1 MMNSLRLRSIIPKK
15 DALQSISLIWMHRWN
30 SIRHRL
36 DVTVLI
42 IPFRRIDLTAGSIY
56 MSHPELYYTTTTTDS
71 NYTAASMQS
80 GLLYLLPMFN
90 RDSRSSSS
98 SSIQDS
104 RLASQSSS
112 YRSSALLK
120 VHQVSAKLLRKVPD
134 YALIGAFTLIIT
146 ELLKR
151 EVAKQLIVLPPKMQ
165 EFMNKTMIELDTK
178 LETITSLQF
187 DIDPFLKSEY
197 DKLQAQPIEIIDKFI
212 TTDIIKRVET
222 DFPPLL
228 KKFLRDDKTIY
239 LITLKVL
246 ELVRLV
252 SIVLLRPG
260 TLSSINGRDAITT
273 STTTIIT
280 TTTTTTAFTS
290 TTTTPNQSMKVARY
304 PFMKNLMLSNGNINS
319 NHHKYNNNNNSSSS
333 FSSSPSQIVRDT
345 TYPTNLTSSLTATS
359 EFNRILDELSTIA
372 KSESILQQLFLS
384 VIQGLLPGYSTS
396 FFTNEGFIKIMES
409 LNIDT
414 SLISYLNHQNI
425 SSFRSSSEEYERN
438 KSTYPEKK

>member
-1 MMNSLRLRSIIPKK
+1 M
-15 DALQSISLIWMHRWN
+15 
-30 SIRHRL
+30 
-36 DVTVLI
+36 
-42 IPFRRIDLTAGSIY
+42 
-56 MSHPELYYTTTTTDS
+56 
-71 NYTAASMQS
+71 
-80 GLLYLLPMFN
+80 
-90 RDSRSSSS
+90 
-98 SSIQDS
+98 
-104 RLASQSSS
+104 
-112 YRSSALLK
+112 
-120 VHQVSAKLLRKVPD
+120 RKVPD

-239 LITLKVL
+239 LITQKVL

-260 TLSSINGRDAITT
+260 TLSVTGRDA
-273 STTTIIT
+273 IT
-280 TTTTTTAFTS
+280 TTTTTTIITSTTAFTS
-290 TTTTPNQSMKVARY
+290 TTPNQSSNKMKVVRY
-304 PFMKNLMLSNGNINS
+304 PFMKSLMLSDS
-319 NHHKYNNNNNSSSS
+319 NNNNYNKYNNSASASL
-333 FSSSPSQIVRDT
+333 ILRDS
-345 TYPTNLTSSLTATS
+345 TYPTNLTSLTAIS
-359 EFNRILDELSTIA
+359 EFNRILDELSGIA

-384 VIQGLLPGYSTS
+384 VIQVLLPGYSTS
-396 FFTNEGFIKIMES
+396 FFSNEGFIKIMES
-409 LNIDT
+409 MNIDT
-414 SLISYLNHQNI
+414 SLFSYLNHQNI
-425 SSFRSSSEEYERN
+425 SSFRSSTEQYERN
-438 KSTYPEKK
+438 NNNNIINNAAYPEDRKS

>member
-1 MMNSLRLRSIIPKK
+1 MIIP
-15 DALQSISLIWMHRWN
+15 L
-30 SIRHRL
+30 
-36 DVTVLI
+36 
-42 IPFRRIDLTAGSIY
+42 RRIDLTAGSIY
-56 MSHPELYYTTTTTDS
+56 MSHPELYYTTTSTTGS
-71 NYTAASMQS
+71 NHTATSIQS

-90 RDSRSSSS
+90 RDSRSGSSS
-98 SSIQDS
+98 SSIQDP
-104 RLASQSSS
+104 RLA
-112 YRSSALLK
+112 YRSSAILK

-239 LITLKVL
+239 LITQKVL

-260 TLSSINGRDAITT
+260 TLSVTGRDAITT
-273 STTTIIT
+273 TTTSTTIIT
-280 TTTTTTAFTS
+280 STTAFTS
-290 TTTTPNQSMKVARY
+290 TTSNQSSNKMKVVRY
-304 PFMKNLMLSNGNINS
+304 PFMKSLMLSDS
-319 NHHKYNNNNNSSSS
+319 NNNNYNNSASASL
-333 FSSSPSQIVRDT
+333 ILHDT
-345 TYPTNLTSSLTATS
+345 TYPTNLTSLTAIS
-359 EFNRILDELSTIA
+359 EFNRILDELSGIA

-384 VIQGLLPGYSTS
+384 VIQVLLPGYSTS
-396 FFTNEGFIKIMES
+396 FFSNEGFIKIMES
-409 LNIDT
+409 MNIDT
-414 SLISYLNHQNI
+414 SLFSYLNHQNI
-425 SSFRSSSEEYERN
+425 SSFRSSTEQYERN
-438 KSTYPEKK
+438 NNNININNAAYPEDRKS

>member
-1 MMNSLRLRSIIPKK
+1 
-15 DALQSISLIWMHRWN
+15 
-30 SIRHRL
+30 
-36 DVTVLI
+36 
-42 IPFRRIDLTAGSIY
+42 
-56 MSHPELYYTTTTTDS
+56 
-71 NYTAASMQS
+71 
-80 GLLYLLPMFN
+80 
-90 RDSRSSSS
+90 
-98 SSIQDS
+98 
-104 RLASQSSS
+104 
-112 YRSSALLK
+112 LLK
-120 VHQVSAKLLRKVPD
+120 VHQVTAKLLRKVPD
-134 YALIGAFTLIIT
+134 YALIGAFTLIVT

-165 EFMNKTMIELDTK
+165 EFMNKTMVELDTK

-239 LITLKVL
+239 LITQKVL

-260 TLSSINGRDAITT
+260 TLSVTGRDAITT
-273 STTTIIT
+273 TTTIIT
-280 TTTTTTAFTS
+280 TPTAFTS
-290 TTTTPNQSMKVARY
+290 TTSNQSSDKTKVARY
-304 PFMKNLMLSNGNINS
+304 PFMKSLMLSNGNR
-319 NHHKYNNNNNSSSS
+319 NHRYNNSASASL
-333 FSSSPSQIVRDT
+333 IIRDT
-345 TYPTNLTSSLTATS
+345 TYPTNLTSLTAIS
-359 EFNRILDELSTIA
+359 EFNRILDELSGIA

-384 VIQGLLPGYSTS
+384 IIQGLLPGYSTS

-414 SLISYLNHQNI
+414 SLFSYLNHQNI
-425 SSFRSSSEEYERN
+425 SSFRSSSEQYEKN
-438 KSTYPEKK
+438 NCFNFPDKKS

>member
-1 MMNSLRLRSIIPKK
+1 
-15 DALQSISLIWMHRWN
+15 
-30 SIRHRL
+30 
-36 DVTVLI
+36 
-42 IPFRRIDLTAGSIY
+42 
-56 MSHPELYYTTTTTDS
+56 MSHPELYYTTSTGS
-71 NYTAASMQS
+71 NHTAASIQS

-90 RDSRSSSS
+90 RDSRSG
-98 SSIQDS
+98 SSIQDP
-104 RLASQSSS
+104 RLA
-112 YRSSALLK
+112 YRSSAILK

-239 LITLKVL
+239 LITQKVL

-260 TLSSINGRDAITT
+260 TLSVTSRDALTT
-273 STTTIIT
+273 TTTTTIIT
-280 TTTTTTAFTS
+280 STTAFTS
-290 TTTTPNQSMKVARY
+290 TTPNQSSNKMKVVRY
-304 PFMKNLMLSNGNINS
+304 PFMKSLMLSDS
-319 NHHKYNNNNNSSSS
+319 NNYNYNKYNNSASASL
-333 FSSSPSQIVRDT
+333 ILHDT
-345 TYPTNLTSSLTATS
+345 TYPTNLTSLTAIS
-359 EFNRILDELSTIA
+359 EFNRILDELSGIA

-384 VIQGLLPGYSTS
+384 VIQVLLPGYSTS
-396 FFTNEGFIKIMES
+396 FFSNEGFIKIMES
-409 LNIDT
+409 MNIDT
-414 SLISYLNHQNI
+414 SLFSYLNHQNI
-425 SSFRSSSEEYERN
+425 SSFRSSTEQYERN
-438 KSTYPEKK
+438 NNINNNAADPEDRKS

>member
-1 MMNSLRLRSIIPKK
+1 MWRVLYIAVCIQCMLHSQQMMNSLRLRSIIPKR
-15 DALQSISLIWMHRWN
+15 DVFQSISVIWMHRWS

-42 IPFRRIDLTAGSIY
+42 IPLRRIDLTAGSIY
-56 MSHPELYYTTTTTDS
+56 MSHPELYYTTTIDC
-71 NYTAASMQS
+71 NHTAASIQS
-80 GLLYLLPMFN
+80 GLLYLIPLFN
-90 RDSRSSSS
+90 RDSS
-98 SSIQDS
+98 SSIQDP
-104 RLASQSSS
+104 RLAPQSS
-112 YRSSALLK
+112 YRSTALLK

-134 YALIGAFTLIIT
+134 YALIGAFTLIVT

-165 EFMNKTMIELDTK
+165 EFMNKTMVELDTK

-239 LITLKVL
+239 LITQKVL

-260 TLSSINGRDAITT
+260 TLSVTGRDAITT
-273 STTTIIT
+273 TTTIIT
-280 TTTTTTAFTS
+280 TPTAFTS
-290 TTTTPNQSMKVARY
+290 TTSNQSSDKTKVARY
-304 PFMKNLMLSNGNINS
+304 PFMKSFMLSNGNR
-319 NHHKYNNNNNSSSS
+319 NHRYNNSASASL
-333 FSSSPSQIVRDT
+333 IIRDT
-345 TYPTNLTSSLTATS
+345 TYPTNLTSLTAIS
-359 EFNRILDELSTIA
+359 EFNRILDELSGIA

-384 VIQGLLPGYSTS
+384 IIQGLLPGYSTS

-414 SLISYLNHQNI
+414 SLFSYLNHQNI
-425 SSFRSSSEEYERN
+425 SSFRSSSEQYEKN
-438 KSTYPEKK
+438 NYFNFPDKKS